1 MVSTTAKFGRGGGV
15 LVIVEW
21 SGRLGK
27 KVDRGMK
34 TITMEEEK
42 LATQSWQLRQQSN
55 RGN

>member
-1 MVSTTAKFGRGGGV
+1 MAVHWMVSTMTKFGRGGGV

-34 TITMEEEK
+34 TITMEGE
-42 LATQSWQLRQQSN
+42 
-55 RGN
+55 